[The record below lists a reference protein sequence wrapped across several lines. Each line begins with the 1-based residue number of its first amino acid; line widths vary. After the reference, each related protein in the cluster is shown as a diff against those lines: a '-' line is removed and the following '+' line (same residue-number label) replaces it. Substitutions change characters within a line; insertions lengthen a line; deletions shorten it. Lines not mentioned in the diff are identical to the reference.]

1 MADRDGERVGRVV
14 RRWHRGEPEDQLDHV
29 LDLRFLRAAVTDHG
43 PLDLRRGVFE
53 DRDTA
58 LDGGQHRHAARV
70 TQLERTPD
78 IHGMKQVLDGHGL
91 RPALAND
98 GGEPAVNEMELIGKG
113 GESRGRNGAAHHN
126 AVARPV
132 GFDAAVTGALG
143 AGVDAEDS
151 HASEASI
158 SFSEMSKLD
167 HTCWTSSWSSSASI
181 NFTICCA
188 GLPSSLT

>member
-1 MADRDGERVGRVV
+1 
-14 RRWHRGEPEDQLDHV
+14 
-29 LDLRFLRAAVTDHG
+29 
-43 PLDLRRGVFE
+43 
-53 DRDTA
+53 
-58 LDGGQHRHAARV
+58 
-70 TQLERTPD
+70 
-78 IHGMKQVLDGHGL
+78 MKQVFDGNRV
-91 RPALAND
+91 RPALAKD
-98 GGEPAVNEMELIGKG
+98 GGEAAVNEVQLVRKC
-113 GESRGRNGAAHHN
+113 GESRSRNGAAHDD

-167 HTCWTSSWSSSASI
+167 HTCCTSSWSSSASI

-188 GLPSSLT
+188 GLPSSFT